1 MKIVESLISRFLK
14 LDFLQLHPKCE
25 QYFMLLIGCLE
36 KLTEEEFSNITN
48 DSLVKLKDF
57 PSAVF
62 CAGLKESTEKDFNCI
77 IYGALRCKSLLLK
90 KFPATTEEQRKVDAE
105 LVDLLVR

>member
-36 KLTEEEFSNITN
+36 KLTEEEERNK
-48 DSLVKLKDF
+48 VE
-57 PSAVF
+57 A
-62 CAGLKESTEKDFNCI
+62 FN
-77 IYGALRCKSLLLK
+77 R
-90 KFPATTEEQRKVDAE
+90 E
-105 LVDLLVR
+105 LVGLLRRKKLVLL